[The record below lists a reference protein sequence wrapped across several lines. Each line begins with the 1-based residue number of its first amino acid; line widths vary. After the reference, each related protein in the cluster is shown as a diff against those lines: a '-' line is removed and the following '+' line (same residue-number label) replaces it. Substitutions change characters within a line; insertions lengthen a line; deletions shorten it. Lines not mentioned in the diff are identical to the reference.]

1 MRCHLGR
8 QRRAGQLGNCSLQGT
23 GFEWWAGRSG
33 CVEWNIVTECC
44 SFVSDRGRHCMM
56 AGFTSVLTVHVML
69 HMASSWLG
77 CPIALP
83 NFSPKFVNSSNP
95 PLSLTGRTRTDG
107 RTDADGGHK
116 FRSFLA
122 RPSRPRYRCR
132 RAVTLIS
139 NNISSV
145 GPRRPTQSGF
155 RAGRCRRH
163 HADDDAPHFLLFTN
177 STERDR
183 ERSQR
188 WLCWK
193 WNKGRINDSKVESG

>member
-107 RTDADGGHK
+107 RTDRRG
-116 FRSFLA
+116 RRTQVSFISSSSVAPAL
-122 RPSRPRYRCR
+122 PLPPRRDFDLKQYLVRWTPPTDTVRFSGWTLQETPCR
-132 RAVTLIS
+132 R
-139 NNISSV
+139 
-145 GPRRPTQSGF
+145 RRTT
-155 RAGRCRRH
+155 
-163 HADDDAPHFLLFTN
+163 LFTFY
-177 STERDR
+177 
-183 ERSQR
+183 
-188 WLCWK
+188 
-193 WNKGRINDSKVESG
+193 